1 MATFNAT
8 KGFGSTLAIAGI
20 GDGQSPK
27 VMVCTYTLT
36 AALAINDVIQ
46 SPPLPKGAVVYDVM
60 LAVTDLDTN
69 GTPTITLDV
78 GYGGDVDY
86 FIAASTVGQAGGVA
100 RASAVTAATPLS
112 LTVNDTIDVLVK
124 AGPATGATS
133 GTVTLVVHYVMSNS

>member
-8 KGFGSTLAIAGI
+8 KGFGSPLAIAGI

-27 VMVCTYTLT
+27 VMVSSYSLA
-36 AALAINDVIQ
+36 AALALNDVIQ

-69 GTPTITLDV
+69 GAPTITLDV
-78 GYGGDVDY
+78 GYGGDPDY
-86 FIAASTVGQAGGVA
+86 FIAASTVGQTGGVA
-100 RASAVTAATPLS
+100 RAAAVTAAVPLA

-124 AGPATGATS
+124 AGPATGATT
-133 GTVTLVVHYVMSNS
+133 GTVTLVVHYVMQTS